1 MDFVFEQ
8 NEQGNRE
15 PIQIIGEELECS
27 SYSFQIPWE
36 SGMSIEDEGCMG
48 TEITER
54 VGPGWIHWKKCG
66 RVSCDIRMPAKL
78 KGRSAKQ

>member
-1 MDFVFEQ
+1 
-8 NEQGNRE
+8 
-15 PIQIIGEELECS
+15 
-27 SYSFQIPWE
+27 
-36 SGMSIEDEGCMG
+36 MSIEDEGCMG